1 MHPVVAEH
9 MRHETQG
16 LEDLG
21 EGVVANAQAS
31 GISAERRHYRA
42 LAIAGKAPPL
52 HRASARGDARLRM
65 QMSGDFAGRAGR
77 LMAKHDWA
85 DCNLARDSTADVARK
100 RRI

>member
-21 EGVVANAQAS
+21 EGVVANAQAA
-31 GISAERRHYRA
+31 GIGAERRHYRA
-42 LAIAGKAPPL
+42 LAIAGKASPL
-52 HRASARGDARLRM
+52 HGTSARGDARLRM

-77 LMAKHDWA
+77 LVRNTIAP
-85 DCNLARDSTADVARK
+85 TATSVATTPPMSRGSAGS
-100 RRI
+100 